1 MSKYCEFIKENFRFI
16 LAFMANFIA
25 LIASIWWLI
34 DSNWKSSGSVE
45 IEPIVSTVALM
56 ATLLGLNFVN
66 DKLSKPYLKVS
77 MSMAIAEHP
86 IKGLMHGISITIEN
100 HSMIKAFIK
109 NFQVQIPKKNQ
120 VIQFLYEG
128 FTGQPLSKVIIE
140 PGQSFS
146 FNIVKEN
153 LNGAPEDQNEY
164 GDFVVTTDIGY
175 KFSIPAKIFRK
186 HFSTLI
192 KCKT

>member
-1 MSKYCEFIKENFRFI
+1 MSKYWEFIKENIRFV
-16 LAFMANFIA
+16 LAVIANVIA

-34 DSNWKSSGSVE
+34 DSNWNSNDRIE
-45 IEPIVSTVALM
+45 IEPMVSTVALT

-77 MSMAIAEHP
+77 MRMAMAPHP
-86 IKGLMHGISITIEN
+86 IKGLMHGISVTMEN

-109 NFQVQIPKKNQ
+109 NFQVQIPEKKQ
-120 VIQFLYEG
+120 VLQFQYEG
-128 FTGQPLSKVIIE
+128 FTGQPLSKVVIE

-153 LNGAPEDQNEY
+153 LNGAPEDKNEY

-175 KFSIPAKIFRK
+175 KFSIPAKVFRE
-186 HFSTLI
+186 HFSTHM
-192 KCKT
+192 KCEA